1 MEISIFENS
10 PYITLRKPTNLHV
23 MPIATPLSK
32 GSMLVAEPFLGDP
45 NFDRSVILLCDH
57 NAHGS
62 FGLVLNQT
70 TDVMLGDVLEETIY
84 QDIPLY
90 LGGPVEKN
98 TLHFVHRRPDLIE
111 GGGKVTE
118 GVYWGGD
125 FESVKT
131 MLNLSQLGHEDIRF
145 FVGYSGWGGG
155 QLEDEL
161 TQKAWYVT
169 PGKEK
174 FVFSTP
180 AQGFW
185 REVLKDM
192 GGKYRSI
199 AHYPVDPS
207 LN

>member
-1 MEISIFENS
+1 
-10 PYITLRKPTNLHV
+10 
-23 MPIATPLSK
+23 
-32 GSMLVAEPFLGDP
+32 
-45 NFDRSVILLCDH
+45 
-57 NAHGS
+57 
-62 FGLVLNQT
+62 VLNQT
-70 TDVMLGDVLEETIY
+70 TGLMLGDVLEETIY

-111 GGGKVTE
+111 GGGEIAE
-118 GVYWGGD
+118 GVYWSGD
-125 FESVKT
+125 FENVKM
-131 MLNLSQLGHEDIRF
+131 MLNLSQLTHEDVRF

-161 TQKAWYVT
+161 AQKAWYVT
-169 PGKEK
+169 PAKARLI
-174 FVFSTP
+174 FSTP
-180 AQGFW
+180 ADGFW